1 MLIKLGMGQSDA
13 PHVSFEVTHSS
24 LGKISNAGVLISK
37 FTFKNTG
44 NTNLYILRTDQ
55 NKNITVSLP
64 RKPIEPNDTGSILVF
79 FKPDKKGKFNEKIEV
94 ITNASDK
101 PAVLSLSGDIQSLSE
116 SPQECYSFSMDNSMQ
131 IKKPMSEGSVINAET
146 KLPIA
151 ISKVYIY
158 SNNQLVAK
166 ASTLNGDFSL
176 SLNLGLYDFYATAE
190 GYDTA
195 YKYETYFNK
204 NTPRLIFE
212 LNQRKRKVD
221 SSLIAKIEKKKE
233 NPVII
238 KPIDTINTNRNKP
251 NLLSY
256 DDYKPNNIVF
266 LIDIS
271 NSMQTKDRLPLL
283 KVSIRK
289 MISQLREID
298 RITIITYSD
307 KAKVLVSTTPADEK
321 ESLYKSIDT
330 LRASG
335 GTAGSKGLDLAYVF
349 ANSSYI
355 KDANNQIILAT
366 DGSFSLKTKDEK
378 TIKKYGR
385 SNTSKITLTTVGF
398 GSSRADLKALEQLS
412 KLGKGNY
419 IYINSL
425 EIADSAILDEIKNNS
440 KR

>member
-1 MLIKLGMGQSDA
+1 
-13 PHVSFEVTHSS
+13 
-24 LGKISNAGVLISK
+24 
-37 FTFKNTG
+37 
-44 NTNLYILRTDQ
+44 
-55 NKNITVSLP
+55 
-64 RKPIEPNDTGSILVF
+64 
-79 FKPDKKGKFNEKIEV
+79 
-94 ITNASDK
+94 
-101 PAVLSLSGDIQSLSE
+101 
-116 SPQECYSFSMDNSMQ
+116 
-131 IKKPMSEGSVINAET
+131 
-146 KLPIA
+146 
-151 ISKVYIY
+151 
-158 SNNQLVAK
+158 
-166 ASTLNGDFSL
+166 
-176 SLNLGLYDFYATAE
+176 
-190 GYDTA
+190 
-195 YKYETYFNK
+195 
-204 NTPRLIFE
+204 
-212 LNQRKRKVD
+212 
-221 SSLIAKIEKKKE
+221 
-233 NPVII
+233 
-238 KPIDTINTNRNKP
+238 
-251 NLLSY
+251 
-256 DDYKPNNIVF
+256 
-266 LIDIS
+266 
-271 NSMQTKDRLPLL
+271 
-283 KVSIRK
+283 

-378 TIKKYGR
+378 TIKKYAR
-385 SNTSKITLTTVGF
+385 SNNSKITLTTVGF